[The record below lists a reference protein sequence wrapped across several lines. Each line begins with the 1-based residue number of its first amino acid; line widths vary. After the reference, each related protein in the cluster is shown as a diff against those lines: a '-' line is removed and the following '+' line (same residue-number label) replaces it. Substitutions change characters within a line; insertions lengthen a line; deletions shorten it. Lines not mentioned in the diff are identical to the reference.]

1 MIVYKTIVTKWKM
14 LFAGIFC
21 CLLVQTA
28 NAVAV
33 LNIPLHQGRLVQSY
47 SAIQSAFIADPE
59 IADYHIKAPKQVY
72 IYAKKIG
79 STTFYTTDKNG
90 KIIQNY
96 KIQVAQ
102 DLSSLDDALHTLFPS
117 TKVHIV
123 PVGEHAIAIKGSVQS
138 SSEAE
143 DIRATVAKFL
153 PDPKNVIN
161 LLHVQGPG
169 QINLRVE
176 IIELVRTL
184 DRAFGLDWLLT
195 YKATDSNAQIHTS
208 LIPTKLI
215 SNPLE
220 TIDVSGMFK
229 RGNFS
234 LTTLIRFLE
243 QNNLATILSEPNLTA
258 QSGESASFLVG
269 GEFPVLLPSGVA
281 QAPGVV
287 YKNFGV
293 SLTFS
298 PTVLENNRINVQIK
312 SEVSEISTQTS
323 QGAVEIQ
330 GFSIPALTVRR
341 AKTTV
346 ELASGQSFAIAG
358 LLQNNSNKLFA
369 QLPGIGNTPVLG
381 ALFRSQQFQRNET
394 ELVIIVTPY
403 LVTPSGNQQLINPA
417 RGLQDESPANH
428 AGAVRRATGADQ
440 NIGFILQG

>member
-1 MIVYKTIVTKWKM
+1 MIVYKTIATKWNM
-14 LFAGIFC
+14 LIGGVLC
-21 CLLVQTA
+21 CLLLQTA

-33 LNIPLHQGRLVQSY
+33 FNIPLHQGRLVQSY

-59 IADYHIKAPKQVY
+59 IADYHIKSPKQVY

-79 STTFYTTDKNG
+79 STSFYTTDKNG
-90 KIIQNY
+90 KVIQNY
-96 KIQVAQ
+96 KIEVGQ
-102 DLSSLDDALHTLFPS
+102 DLSSLDEALRTLFPS
-117 TKVHIV
+117 TSVHIV
-123 PVGEHAIAIKGSVQS
+123 SVGEHAIAIKGSVQS

-161 LLHVQGPG
+161 LLHVQAPS

-195 YKATDSNAQIHTS
+195 YKSTDSSAQIHTN
-208 LIPTKLI
+208 LIPTTFI

-220 TIDVSGMFK
+220 AVDVSGMFK

-243 QNNLATILSEPNLTA
+243 KNNLATILSEPNLTA

-293 SLTFS
+293 SLTFA
-298 PTVLENNRINVQIK
+298 PTVLENNRINLQIK
-312 SEVSEISTQTS
+312 SEVSEISTLTS

-403 LVTPSGNQQLINPA
+403 LVTPSGNQQLINPV